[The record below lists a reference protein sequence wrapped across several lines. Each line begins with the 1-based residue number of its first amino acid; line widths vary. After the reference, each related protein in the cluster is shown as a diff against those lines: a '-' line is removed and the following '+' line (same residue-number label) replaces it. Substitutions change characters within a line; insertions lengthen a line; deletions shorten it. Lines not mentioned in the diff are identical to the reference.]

1 VLNVYVMAGIAKLL
15 EAGDPSFDDK
25 TARDL
30 CKSAGCFDNTNHS
43 KYLVDKGNEF
53 AGSKDKGWVL
63 TAPGLK
69 RGAALVKEIS
79 KEEK

>member
-1 VLNVYVMAGIAKLL
+1 MAGIAKLL
-15 EAGDPSFDDK
+15 EAGDSSFDDK
-25 TARDL
+25 AAREL

-43 KYLVDKGNEF
+43 KYLGDKGNEF

-69 RGAALVKEIS
+69 RGAALVKKIS
-79 KEEK
+79 KGEK